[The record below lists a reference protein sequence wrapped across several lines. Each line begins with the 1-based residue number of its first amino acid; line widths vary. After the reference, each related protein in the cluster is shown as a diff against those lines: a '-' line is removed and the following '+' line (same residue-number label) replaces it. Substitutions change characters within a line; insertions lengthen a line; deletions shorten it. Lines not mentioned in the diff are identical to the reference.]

1 MEAAGCDVGLA
12 QDSRI
17 AWGERPARW
26 RGDCWFRRPGGQKAL
41 ALVRPSDDT
50 PFMALFRLWLPRSF
64 SAVISL
70 ALVVGCGGKS
80 SSGPKADAGPEH
92 PDIGAS
98 HDSAPDK
105 SLRIDGMAGGADVSI
120 GDDAGA
126 HGAADV
132 GTDVAADS
140 GADVA
145 GNASADVAADSG
157 ADVAGN
163 ASADVAADS
172 GADVAAGGF
181 GEDAGDASDGG
192 DGGGACSPAPTLPLF
207 AGTPTLQFVVGAQ
220 VSTLAG
226 SDVSGGVDGQGAA
239 ASFDNPVSIA
249 VGLTGDLFVA
259 DYDSGLLRRVTET
272 GAVTTVANLA
282 GLQPFGLVATRAGQL
297 FVDTDHDP
305 NGAKS
310 ATTGTIWSV
319 DPSTGQKVAVR
330 ADIGSPRGV
339 AQLADGRLVLG
350 DFRNHVVLLLN
361 PTDAS
366 LAVLAGS
373 GCPGFADGRG
383 TSAAF
388 NSPYGLV
395 VAPDGRIIVADAGN
409 GRIRVLD
416 LNGNVTTLAGGD
428 TLGTN
433 DGPVS
438 QALFYRPVD
447 VASDVAGNLYVSDNW
462 AHRIRRIDAAGNV
475 MTLAGNGTAGFAD
488 GSGASAEFYGQE
500 GLDVLS
506 DGSAVFVADGNSGDG
521 GPYNRIR
528 KVDIPAAIH

>member
-1 MEAAGCDVGLA
+1 
-12 QDSRI
+12 
-17 AWGERPARW
+17 
-26 RGDCWFRRPGGQKAL
+26 
-41 ALVRPSDDT
+41 
-50 PFMALFRLWLPRSF
+50 
-64 SAVISL
+64 VISL
-70 ALVVGCGGKS
+70 VLVIGCGGKS
-80 SSGPKADAGPEH
+80 ASGTKADAGPEK
-92 PDIGAS
+92 PDMSAS

-105 SLRIDGMAGGADVSI
+105 SPGTDGLAGGAEVSI
-120 GDDAGA
+120 GYDA
-126 HGAADV
+126 
-132 GTDVAADS
+132 

-145 GNASADVAADSG
+145 RDASADAVADANADVARDASADVAAD
-157 ADVAGN
+157 AGV
-163 ASADVAADS
+163 DVAADA
-172 GADVAAGGF
+172 GVDVAADAGVDVAGGGL
-181 GEDAGDASDGG
+181 GEDAGEVDGAGTVDAD
-192 DGGGACSPAPTLPLF
+192 DGGGACSPAPTPPLF

-239 ASFDNPVSIA
+239 ARFDNPVSIA

-259 DYDSGLLRRVTET
+259 DYDSGLLRRMTGT

-297 FVDTDHDP
+297 FVNTDRDP

-330 ADIGSPRGV
+330 ADIGGPRGV

-350 DFRNHVVLLLN
+350 DFRNHVVRLLN

-366 LAVLAGS
+366 LSVLAGS
-373 GCPGFADGRG
+373 GCPGFADGQGAR
-383 TSAAF
+383 AAF

-395 VAPDGRIIVADAGN
+395 VAPDGRIIVADSGN

-416 LNGNVTTLAGGD
+416 LDGNVTTLAGGD

-433 DGPVS
+433 DGLAS
-438 QALFYRPVD
+438 KALFYRPVD
-447 VASDVAGNLYVSDNW
+447 VARDVAGNLYVSDNG

-475 MTLAGNGTAGFAD
+475 MTLAGNGTAGFVD
-488 GSGASAEFYGQE
+488 GSGASAEFFGQE
-500 GLDVLS
+500 GLDVLP
-506 DGSAVFVADGNSGDG
+506 DGSAVFVADGNAGDG

-528 KVDIPAAIH
+528 KVDIPAAVR

>member
-1 MEAAGCDVGLA
+1 
-12 QDSRI
+12 
-17 AWGERPARW
+17 
-26 RGDCWFRRPGGQKAL
+26 
-41 ALVRPSDDT
+41 
-50 PFMALFRLWLPRSF
+50 
-64 SAVISL
+64 
-70 ALVVGCGGKS
+70 
-80 SSGPKADAGPEH
+80 
-92 PDIGAS
+92 
-98 HDSAPDK
+98 
-105 SLRIDGMAGGADVSI
+105 MAGGAEVSI
-120 GDDAGA
+120 GYDA
-126 HGAADV
+126 
-132 GTDVAADS
+132 

-145 GNASADVAADSG
+145 GNASADVAADASAYVVRDASADLAADAG
-157 ADVAGN
+157 ADLAADAGADLAADAGVDVAG
-163 ASADVAADS
+163 
-172 GADVAAGGF
+172 GGL
-181 GEDAGDASDGG
+181 GEDAGEVDGAGTVDAD
-192 DGGGACSPAPTLPLF
+192 DGGGACSPAPALPLF

-239 ASFDNPVSIA
+239 ARFDNPVSIA

-272 GAVTTVANLA
+272 GAVTTVANLV
-282 GLQPFGLVATRAGQL
+282 GLQPFGLVATRAGKL
-297 FVDTDHDP
+297 FVDTDRDP
-305 NGAKS
+305 SGAKS

-350 DFRNHVVLLLN
+350 DFRNHVVRLLD

-373 GCPGFADGRG
+373 GCPGFADGQGAR
-383 TSAAF
+383 AAF

-433 DGPVS
+433 DGPAS
-438 QALFYRPVD
+438 KALFYRPVD
-447 VASDVAGNLYVSDNW
+447 VASDVAGNLYVSDNV
-462 AHRIRRIDAAGNV
+462 AHRIRRIDTAGNV
-475 MTLAGNGTAGFAD
+475 MTLAGNGTAGFVD
-488 GSGASAEFYGQE
+488 GSGASAEFFGQE
-500 GLDVLS
+500 SLDVLP
-506 DGSAVFVADGNSGDG
+506 DGSAVFVADGNAGDG

-528 KVDIPAAIH
+528 KVDIPAAVR

>member
-1 MEAAGCDVGLA
+1 
-12 QDSRI
+12 
-17 AWGERPARW
+17 
-26 RGDCWFRRPGGQKAL
+26 
-41 ALVRPSDDT
+41 
-50 PFMALFRLWLPRSF
+50 
-64 SAVISL
+64 
-70 ALVVGCGGKS
+70 
-80 SSGPKADAGPEH
+80 
-92 PDIGAS
+92 
-98 HDSAPDK
+98 
-105 SLRIDGMAGGADVSI
+105 MAGGADVSI

-132 GTDVAADS
+132 GTDVAGSASADVTADS
-140 GADVA
+140 G
-145 GNASADVAADSG
+145 ADVAADSG
-157 ADVAGN
+157 ADVAGY

-181 GEDAGDASDGG
+181 GEDAGAGDDGGGFGEDAGDGGDGG
-192 DGGGACSPAPTLPLF
+192 DGGGACSPAPTLPVF
-207 AGTPTLQFVVGAQ
+207 AGTPTLQFVVGTQ

-226 SDVSGGVDGQGAA
+226 SDVSGVVDGQGAA
-239 ASFDNPVSIA
+239 ARFDNPVSIA

-310 ATTGTIWSV
+310 ATTGTIWSI

-350 DFRNHVVLLLN
+350 DFRNHVVRLLN

-373 GCPGFADGRG
+373 GCPGFADGQG
-383 TSAAF
+383 TRAAF

-395 VAPDGRIIVADAGN
+395 VAPDGRIIVADSGN

-433 DGPVS
+433 DGPAS
-438 QALFYRPVD
+438 QALFYRPID
-447 VASDVAGNLYVSDNW
+447 VASDVAGNLYVSDNG
-462 AHRIRRIDAAGNV
+462 AHRIRRIDTAGNL
-475 MTLAGNGTAGFAD
+475 MTLAGNGTVGFAD

-528 KVDIPAAIH
+528 RVDLPAAVR

>member
-1 MEAAGCDVGLA
+1 MV
-12 QDSRI
+12 
-17 AWGERPARW
+17 
-26 RGDCWFRRPGGQKAL
+26 
-41 ALVRPSDDT
+41 
-50 PFMALFRLWLPRSF
+50 LFRSVLWLPRLF

-80 SSGPKADAGPEH
+80 SSGPKADAGREQ

-105 SLRIDGMAGGADVSI
+105 SLGIDGMAGGADASI
-120 GDDAGA
+120 GEDAGA

-132 GTDVAADS
+132 GM
-140 GADVA
+140 DVA

-172 GADVAAGGF
+172 GADVAGNASADLAADSGADIAGGGF
-181 GEDAGDASDGG
+181 GEDAGDGDAVGGFGEDAGDGG
-192 DGGGACSPAPTLPLF
+192 DGGEACSPAPTLPLF

-226 SDVSGGVDGQGAA
+226 SDVSGGLDGQGAA
-239 ASFDNPVSIA
+239 ARFNNPVSIA

-272 GAVTTVANLA
+272 GAVTTAANLA
-282 GLQPFGLVATRAGQL
+282 GLQPFGLVATRTGQL

-319 DPSTGQKVAVR
+319 DPSTGQKVPLR

-350 DFRNHVVLLLN
+350 DFRNHVVRLLN

-373 GCPGFADGRG
+373 GCPGFADGQGAR
-383 TSAAF
+383 AAF

-395 VAPDGRIIVADAGN
+395 VAPDGRIIVADSGN

-433 DGPVS
+433 DGPAS
-438 QALFYRPVD
+438 KALFYRPVD
-447 VASDVAGNLYVSDNW
+447 VASDIAGNLYISDNG

-528 KVDIPAAIH
+528 RVDIPAAIR